1 MPRAFAVIGL
11 TVFVTLA
18 FLFDA
23 DEKLVLFF
31 LILFTSALVISVIVK
46 SIRRQGIISTV
57 LASAALSCLLLI
69 LVNEF
74 YYYPIIK
81 LDNSQH
87 RANILITGECEPNYS
102 NYYYEAKV
110 IELDGE
116 KSNFKI
122 RLVFNS
128 EPKASAYD
136 TINGD
141 FKFYKLG
148 ATDTQRLSSHKSEN
162 RFLGAFAIDEE
173 YNIVIS
179 NTENK
184 NIGKYILH
192 IRSYIKDNIFSLL
205 PNDYGALAVAM
216 ILGDRTELSPGAY
229 NSLRNCGVT
238 HVICVSGLHLS
249 LWASAVLWLLKKLK
263 LGEKLACAIAIPAV
277 LFLMLLTGMGYSVIR
292 AGVMMLVYL
301 LSVII
306 STRSDSLN
314 SLGIALCVIA
324 LINPYSF
331 GSLSLQLSA
340 LSTLGIIL
348 SSRHIMPKITEF
360 FNSHQKI
367 SFLEKPLKLL
377 TITAAAT
384 AFTLPV
390 TIGVYQSFNLAVFP
404 SNLIIVP
411 LAEICMISSFFGG
424 LIAPITNSI
433 INIPALIGGMTA
445 KVILKI
451 SHLISESFIREISIN
466 KFDSFLLLSIIFTFI
481 VFCLILH
488 YTGKK
493 VLTFCISAVAIL
505 LLTLTPVFS
514 YINSRGTNITAFDV
528 GNGRSVLI
536 TRGEDEV
543 LIGCGGTKFN
553 GGYEIY
559 GNAKEID
566 CLILPDNRQENSKY
580 LDEIVKNCN
589 IEKIYC
595 DKTDYKTQLLTRFFE
610 TYPPNTNID
619 LKHIKI
625 ETHANNSGKISYLIT
640 TDDTTI
646 LVADYYKDLPENF
659 LNARILICQDIYY
672 RYYNF
677 TSLKAVIIQS
687 EGESE
692 EKEGNLLSTAGSG
705 AVTLRAEKGEITYE
719 RR

>member
-11 TVFVTLA
+11 TVFATLA

-23 DEKLVLFF
+23 DAKLVVFF
-31 LILFTSALVISVIVK
+31 LVLLTSALLISIAFK
-46 SIRRQGIISTV
+46 SIRKQRMISVV

-74 YYYPIIK
+74 YYYPILK
-81 LDNSQH
+81 LENTEH
-87 RANILITGECEPNYS
+87 RADILITGECEPNYS

-110 IELDGE
+110 TELDGE

-122 RLVFNS
+122 RLVFNT
-128 EPKASAYD
+128 EPEVSSYD
-136 TINGD
+136 TISGN

-148 ATDTQRLSSHKSEN
+148 ATDAGRLSSHKSEN
-162 RFLGAFAIDEE
+162 RFLGAYAINEE
-173 YNIVIS
+173 YDIIIS
-179 NTENK
+179 DKENK
-184 NIGKYILH
+184 NIGKYILS
-192 IRSYIKDNIFSLL
+192 IRSYIKNNVLSLL
-205 PNDYGALAVAM
+205 PNDYGALVVAM
-216 ILGDRTELSPGAY
+216 ILGDRTELSPSAY
-229 NSLRNCGVT
+229 NSLRSCGVT

-263 LGEKLACAIAIPAV
+263 LGEKLSCAVAIPAV
-277 LFLMLLTGMGYSVIR
+277 IFLMFLTGMGYSVIR
-292 AGVMMLVYL
+292 AGVMMLIYL

-324 LINPYSF
+324 VINPYSF

-348 SSRHIMPKITEF
+348 VSQHIMPKITEF
-360 FNSHQKI
+360 FNTREKL

-411 LAEICMISSFFGG
+411 LAEICMIASFFGG
-424 LIAPITNSI
+424 LIAPVTSSI
-433 INIPALIGGMTA
+433 INIPALVGGMVA

-451 SHLISESFIREISIN
+451 SYLISESFICEIAIN
-466 KFDSFLLLSIIFTFI
+466 KFDSFLLLSIIFAFI
-481 VFCLILH
+481 VFCIILH
-488 YTGKK
+488 YAGKK
-493 VLTFCISAVAIL
+493 VLVFCISVVAVL
-505 LLTLTPVFS
+505 LFTLTPAFS
-514 YINSRGTNITAFDV
+514 YINSRGTKITAFDV

-553 GGYEIY
+553 GGFEIY
-559 GNAKEID
+559 SDINEID
-566 CLILPDNRQENSKY
+566 CLIVPNNLKENSEY
-580 LDEIVKNCN
+580 LDEIIKNCDVK
-589 IEKIYC
+589 KIYC
-595 DKTDYKTQLLTRFFE
+595 DKSDYRTLLLTQFFE
-610 TYPPNTNID
+610 TRSPNTNID
-619 LKHIKI
+619 LSHIKI
-625 ETHANNSGKISYLIT
+625 ETHTNKEGKISYFLT
-640 TDDTTI
+640 TDDITV
-646 LVADYYKDLPENF
+646 LVSDYYKELPDRF
-659 LNARILICQDIYY
+659 LNADVLVCQNIYY
-672 RYYNF
+672 KYYDF

-687 EGESE
+687 EKGSE
-692 EKEGNLLSTAGSG
+692 EKDGNILFTAGSG
-705 AVTLRAEKGEITYE
+705 TVTLRGEKGEITYE